1 MTRDCGEK
9 SRNGISP
16 VAAAGQRAVRWTW
29 APRFRL
35 SPPPSR
41 KPKSWSATGAARAP
55 RLARLFPCAPR
66 LAPLPLSRVAYRKAE
81 EWGPSTSRRRPS
93 PPRPHARAPPPGGLR
108 GASEVAHEP
117 QGHGR
122 RREPRI
128 PPLLL
133 QLQLEPGRQWEQGQA
148 PGPQQ
153 WRPCAVA
160 GKAPAVRQE
169 GGRRERDVPGVQP
182 EHDRPHGVRADQVDV
197 RPAQGWLGPAMAPQ
211 PLPRARARASGGR
224 GRARRCEC
232 ASVGVVDIRPSP
244 AWRSHGMGRHAHAGP
259 GGALTRWDGLRG
271 SLLSGRSH
279 RGGLPCVLR
288 QGRRAAADRAPWAG
302 EATPIRTT
310 NHQPP
315 TTIEPSDPR
324 RHDSPAARSSPDAPS
339 SLCLPLA
346 YPASC
351 CMPRSQAEQRQ
362 QIDASTVG
370 LQDVDLSA
378 HENAMRGECL
388 FASLAEAHAL
398 SHCAADQPPQR
409 NSAMWAAACSLYE
422 EVHGV
427 LPTVDAMGLP
437 MGPPT
442 VAELR
447 AVVAS
452 QFDENT
458 WNTIRDSGLLEEDR
472 YSYVADT
479 VHSTRINIA
488 TDSVRGGA
496 VGYWGDEMALAVLC
510 RYLHLEPYVCA
521 FEAADVCT
529 RYSTPCRPDSAG
541 DEADRRCVILSHSSS
556 ENSAGDHFHL
566 LGQCSPEWPCGRTL
580 VDAPS
585 SASRNFLHLS
595 EMCSTK
601 PWRRKSPGGRLG
613 LTKSL
618 MTCPATHVRKQ
629 MPTKQTTTVA
639 EEQPVLARRRSRST

>member
-1 MTRDCGEK
+1 
-9 SRNGISP
+9 
-16 VAAAGQRAVRWTW
+16 
-29 APRFRL
+29 
-35 SPPPSR
+35 
-41 KPKSWSATGAARAP
+41 
-55 RLARLFPCAPR
+55 
-66 LAPLPLSRVAYRKAE
+66 
-81 EWGPSTSRRRPS
+81 
-93 PPRPHARAPPPGGLR
+93 
-108 GASEVAHEP
+108 
-117 QGHGR
+117 
-122 RREPRI
+122 
-128 PPLLL
+128 
-133 QLQLEPGRQWEQGQA
+133 
-148 PGPQQ
+148 
-153 WRPCAVA
+153 
-160 GKAPAVRQE
+160 
-169 GGRRERDVPGVQP
+169 
-182 EHDRPHGVRADQVDV
+182 
-197 RPAQGWLGPAMAPQ
+197 
-211 PLPRARARASGGR
+211 
-224 GRARRCEC
+224 
-232 ASVGVVDIRPSP
+232 
-244 AWRSHGMGRHAHAGP
+244 MGRHAHAGP

-346 YPASC
+346 YPASG

-541 DEADRRCVILSHSSS
+541 DEADRRCVILSQSSS

-580 VDAPS
+580 FSKQELPALVRDVFDEALAEEESRRKARADEELDDVPSDARPEADADEADHHGGGGAASSGEEKEQVYIDLCGSTEGEDEEEVSVQDDEGEDEEEVSVQDEEAGMRAEVAGAAVGAELPPPLPS
-585 SASRNFLHLS
+585 SPRPRVDLREGPYAGWQRRESAKQPGKFFLVNSKDRNEKIWEAAALKKLRKAAAVVQPAEKGPSDASDEPVPGEQIRNH
-595 EMCSTK
+595 
-601 PWRRKSPGGRLG
+601 SPPHHPPPTHHPTTHHPTT
-613 LTKSL
+613 LTPPP
-618 MTCPATHVRKQ
+618 TPNHPTTHH
-629 MPTKQTTTVA
+629 PTTT
-639 EEQPVLARRRSRST
+639 PPP